1 MYSVYMRISIFQ
13 PDIPQNLGAFLRVS
27 ACLNVPLDIIE
38 PCGFAFSEK
47 KLRRTAMDYI
57 SEADFRTFIDYQ
69 AFKDQQKK
77 ERPNSRV
84 ILLTTKSSKNYL
96 DFKFRKNDRLLL
108 GRESAGVPEYVHE
121 TVDDAV
127 TIEMPG
133 KGRSLNVVVSCV
145 MVLSC
150 LLYTS
155 PSPRD

>member
-13 PDIPQNLGAFLRVS
+13 PDIPQNLGALLRVS

-47 KLRRTAMDYI
+47 KLKRTAMDYI
-57 SEADFRTFIDYQ
+57 SHADFRTFIDYQ
-69 AFKDQQKK
+69 SFKKQQQK

-108 GRESAGVPEYVHE
+108 GRESAGVPEHVHE

-145 MVLSC
+145 MVLSEAMRQ
-150 LLYTS
+150 T
-155 PSPRD
+155 RDL

>member
-1 MYSVYMRISIFQ
+1 MRISIFQ
-13 PDIPQNLGAFLRVS
+13 PDIPQNLGALLRVS

-84 ILLTTKSSKNYL
+84 ILLTTKSSNNYL

-145 MVLSC
+145 MVLSEAMRQ
-150 LLYTS
+150 T
-155 PSPRD
+155 RDL

>member
-1 MYSVYMRISIFQ
+1 MRISIFQ
-13 PDIPQNLGAFLRVS
+13 PDIPQNLGALLRVS
-27 ACLNVPLDIIE
+27 ACLSVPLDIIE

-57 SEADFRTFIDYQ
+57 SQADFRTFIDSQ
-69 AFKDQQKK
+69 AFKEQQQK
-77 ERPNSRV
+77 ERPSSRV

-145 MVLSC
+145 MVLSEAMRQTWD
-150 LLYTS
+150 LLCYIN
-155 PSPRD
+155 

>member
-13 PDIPQNLGAFLRVS
+13 PDIPQNLGALLRVS

-47 KLRRTAMDYI
+47 KLKRTAMDYI
-57 SEADFRTFIDYQ
+57 RDADFRTFIDYQ
-69 AFKDQQKK
+69 AFKEQQLK

-96 DFKFRKNDRLLL
+96 DFRFKKNDRLLL

-121 TVDDAV
+121 SVDDAV
-127 TIEMPG
+127 TIKMPG

-145 MVLSC
+145 IVLSEAMRQ
-150 LLYTS
+150 T
-155 PSPRD
+155 RDL

>member
-13 PDIPQNLGAFLRVS
+13 PDIPQNLGALLRVS
-27 ACLNVPLDIIE
+27 ACLSVPLDIIE

-57 SEADFRTFIDYQ
+57 SQADFRTFIDYQ
-69 AFKDQQKK
+69 AFKEQQQK

-145 MVLSC
+145 MVLSEAIRQ
-150 LLYTS
+150 T
-155 PSPRD
+155 RDL

>member
-1 MYSVYMRISIFQ
+1 MRISIFQ
-13 PDIPQNLGAFLRVS
+13 PDIPQNLGALLRIS

-57 SEADFRTFIDYQ
+57 SQADFRTFIDYK
-69 AFKDQQKK
+69 AFKDQQQK

-145 MVLSC
+145 MVLSEAMRQ
-150 LLYTS
+150 T
-155 PSPRD
+155 RDL

>member
-13 PDIPQNLGAFLRVS
+13 PDIPQNLGALLRVS

-47 KLRRTAMDYI
+47 KLKRTAMDYI
-57 SEADFRTFIDYQ
+57 RDADFRTFIDYK
-69 AFKDQQKK
+69 AFKEQQLK

-96 DFKFRKNDRLLL
+96 DFRFRKNDRLLL
-108 GRESAGVPEYVHE
+108 GRESAGVPEFVHE

-145 MVLSC
+145 MVLSEA
-150 LLYTS
+150 LRQT
-155 PSPRD
+155 RDL

>member
-1 MYSVYMRISIFQ
+1 MRISIFQ
-13 PDIPQNLGAFLRVS
+13 PDIPQNLGALLRVS

-38 PCGFAFSEK
+38 PCGFAFSDK
-47 KLRRTAMDYI
+47 KLRRTAMDYM
-57 SEADFRTFIDYQ
+57 SQADFRSFIDYQ
-69 AFKDQQKK
+69 AFKDQQQK

-145 MVLSC
+145 MVLSEA
-150 LLYTS
+150 LRQTRGL
-155 PSPRD
+155 

>member
-1 MYSVYMRISIFQ
+1 MRISIFQ
-13 PDIPQNLGAFLRVS
+13 PDIHQNLGALLRVS
-27 ACLNVPLDIIE
+27 ACLSVPLDIIE

-145 MVLSC
+145 MVLSEAIRQ
-150 LLYTS
+150 T
-155 PSPRD
+155 RDL

>member
-13 PDIPQNLGAFLRVS
+13 PDIPQNLGALLRVS

-47 KLRRTAMDYI
+47 KLKRTAMDYI
-57 SEADFRTFIDYQ
+57 NQADFRTFIDYQ
-69 AFKDQQKK
+69 AFKDQQQK

-96 DFKFRKNDRLLL
+96 DFRFQKNDRLLL
-108 GRESAGVPEYVHE
+108 GRESAGVPRYVHE
-121 TVDDAV
+121 SVDDAV

-145 MVLSC
+145 MVLSEAMRQ
-150 LLYTS
+150 T
-155 PSPRD
+155 RDL

>member
-1 MYSVYMRISIFQ
+1 MRISIFQ
-13 PDIPQNLGAFLRVS
+13 PDIPQNLGALLRVS
-27 ACLNVPLDIIE
+27 ACLSLPLDIIE

-57 SEADFRTFIDYQ
+57 SQADFRTFIDYQ
-69 AFKDQQKK
+69 AFKEQQQK
-77 ERPNSRV
+77 ERPSSRV

-108 GRESAGVPEYVHE
+108 GRESAGVPEYVQE

-145 MVLSC
+145 MVLSEAMRQ
-150 LLYTS
+150 T
-155 PSPRD
+155 RDL

>member
-1 MYSVYMRISIFQ
+1 MRISIFQ
-13 PDIPQNLGAFLRVS
+13 PDIPQNLGALLRVS
-27 ACLNVPLDIIE
+27 ACLSVPLDIIE

-57 SEADFRTFIDYQ
+57 SQADFRTFIDYQ
-69 AFKDQQKK
+69 AFKEQQQK
-77 ERPNSRV
+77 ERPSSRV

-96 DFKFRKNDRLLL
+96 DFKFRKNDSLLL

-127 TIEMPG
+127 TIEMKG

-145 MVLSC
+145 MVLSEAMRQTRY
-150 LLYTS
+150 L
-155 PSPRD
+155 

>member
-1 MYSVYMRISIFQ
+1 MRISIFQ
-13 PDIPQNLGAFLRVS
+13 PDIPQNLGALLRVS

-57 SEADFRTFIDYQ
+57 SQADFRTFIDYQ
-69 AFKDQQKK
+69 AFKEQQQK

-108 GRESAGVPEYVHE
+108 GRESAGVPEYVHQ

-133 KGRSLNVVVSCV
+133 KGRSLNVVISCV
-145 MVLSC
+145 MVLSEAMRQ
-150 LLYTS
+150 T
-155 PSPRD
+155 RDL

>member
-1 MYSVYMRISIFQ
+1 MRISIFQ
-13 PDIPQNLGAFLRVS
+13 PDIPQNLGALLRVS
-27 ACLNVPLDIIE
+27 ACLSVPLDIIE

-47 KLRRTAMDYI
+47 KLRRTSMDYI
-57 SEADFRTFIDYQ
+57 SQADFRTFVDYQ
-69 AFKDQQKK
+69 AFKDQQQK
-77 ERPNSRV
+77 ERPSSRV

-145 MVLSC
+145 MVLSEAMRQ
-150 LLYTS
+150 T
-155 PSPRD
+155 RDL

>member
-1 MYSVYMRISIFQ
+1 MRISIFQ
-13 PDIPQNLGAFLRVS
+13 PDIPQNLGALLRVS
-27 ACLNVPLDIIE
+27 ACLSVPLDIIE

-96 DFKFRKNDRLLL
+96 DFKFRINDRLLL

-145 MVLSC
+145 MVLSEAMRQ
-150 LLYTS
+150 T
-155 PSPRD
+155 RDL